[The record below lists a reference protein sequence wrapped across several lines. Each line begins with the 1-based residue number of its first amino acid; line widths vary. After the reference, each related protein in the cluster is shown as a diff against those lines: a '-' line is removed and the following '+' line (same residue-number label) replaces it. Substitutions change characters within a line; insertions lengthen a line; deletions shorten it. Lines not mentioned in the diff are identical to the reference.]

1 MNEKKRSMGKK
12 GSEFA
17 RAEYTLKNT
26 RARNGGK

>member
-1 MNEKKRSMGKK
+1 MKKTKHGEKGI
-12 GSEFA
+12 EFA